1 MRAAVS
7 RPEAGLRRLL
17 TIGHSYVVAQ
27 NRHLAHEMAVEGA
40 GAWQVTAAAPA
51 RLQGDLREIELEPI
65 AGEACATVPVA
76 MRLGGHPHLRFYGRA
91 LQTLL
96 RQQWDVVHCWEE
108 PYVLAAAQIAHRTP
122 PTARFVPATFQ
133 NIAKRYPLPVAAIER
148 RVMKRANA
156 WIAFGETVHETQR
169 GRAGYAAKPSRVI
182 NPGVD
187 IATFRPDLDGGR
199 RVRQSLGW
207 APHDAVVG
215 FTGRL
220 VEEKGV
226 ETLVEALV
234 QSTCPWK
241 LLFVGGGRM
250 QPLIDT
256 LRLRYPSRVRLVTG
270 VAHDDMP
277 AYLNAMDIL
286 CAPSRTT
293 PRWREQF
300 GRMLIEAMA
309 CGVPILAS
317 ASGEIPYVIGEAG
330 ALLPEADA
338 AEWRRE
344 IERLLT
350 DTARRTVMSLQGR
363 QRAAD
368 RFAWRAIARAHLDF
382 FTEICDR

>member
-1 MRAAVS
+1 VRTAVS

-27 NRHLAHEMAVEGA
+27 NRRLAHEMAVEGA

-51 RLQGDLREIELEPI
+51 RLQGDLREITFEPI
-65 AGEACATVPVA
+65 PGEVCDTLPIA
-76 MRLGGHPHLRFYGRA
+76 MRLGGHPHLRFYGGA
-91 LQTLL
+91 LRPLL

-108 PYVLAAAQIAHRTP
+108 PYVLAAAQVAHWTP
-122 PTARFVPATFQ
+122 PAARFVPATFQ
-133 NIAKRYPLPVAAIER
+133 NIAKRYPFPVAAIER
-148 RVMKRANA
+148 RVMRRANA

-169 GRAGYAAKPSRVI
+169 ARADYGAKPSRVI

-187 IATFRPDLDGGR
+187 TAAFRPDHNGGR

-207 APHDAVVG
+207 GPDDSVVG

-226 ETLVEALV
+226 ETLAEALV
-234 QSTCPWK
+234 RSTCPWK

-277 AYLNAMDIL
+277 AYLNAMDLL

-317 ASGEIPYVIGEAG
+317 AGGEIPYVIGEAG
-330 ALLPEADA
+330 TLLPEADVTA
-338 AEWRRE
+338 WRQE
-344 IERLLT
+344 IERLLS
-350 DTARRTVMSLQGR
+350 DRARRTVMSQQGR

-382 FTEICDR
+382 FTEICER